1 MQQDNSLCP
10 GCGAPIQSVLPPP
23 APLLCQYC
31 GWQAPERQ
39 VPSGPHHFRQLLAAQ
54 GNNSEDLLDQ
64 VPDDLRELLAARQP
78 APALEVQGE
87 FREDTAQALRG
98 MGYTVA
104 GDLHGARISGAPRIG
119 GPPAALSPSDVV
131 KLAAEL
137 EGGVKP
143 RGQLPVC
150 PKCQGL
156 SPIGQSKCQWCGE
169 PLPTNPDP
177 EHRPAAGSD
186 RTSTG

>member
-1 MQQDNSLCP
+1 MQLDIPLCP
-10 GCGAPIQSVLPPP
+10 GCGAPIQSAIPPP
-23 APLLCQYC
+23 APLVCQYC
-31 GWQAPERQ
+31 GWQAPERR
-39 VPSGPHHFRQLLAAQ
+39 VLSGPNHFRQLLTEQ
-54 GNNSEDLLDQ
+54 VNNSEDLLDQ
-64 VPDDLRELLAARQP
+64 VPEDLREILASRLGTP
-78 APALEVQGE
+78 TPEVRSE
-87 FREDTAQALRG
+87 FGEDTAQALRG
-98 MGYTVA
+98 LGYTVSQ
-104 GDLHGARISGAPRIG
+104 DLHGARISGAPRVG

-169 PLPTNPDP
+169 PLPTAPSP
-177 EHRPAAGSD
+177 
-186 RTSTG
+186 

>member
-1 MQQDNSLCP
+1 MQQDTPVCP
-10 GCGAPIQSVLPPP
+10 GCGARLQSAAPPEAAP
-23 APLLCQYC
+23 ACQYC
-31 GWQAPERQ
+31 GWHPSERRP
-39 VPSGPHHFRQLLAAQ
+39 PSGANHFRQLIAENE
-54 GNNSEDLLDQ
+54 GNPADLLDQ
-64 VPDDLRELLAARQP
+64 VPEELREILAGRLR
-78 APALEVQGE
+78 APAAGTRGE

-98 MGYTVA
+98 LGYTVSE
-104 GDLHGARISGAPRIG
+104 DLHGARITGAPRAG

-156 SPIGQSKCQWCGE
+156 SPIGQAKCQWCGE
-169 PLPTNPDP
+169 PLP
-177 EHRPAAGSD
+177 
-186 RTSTG
+186 STPVP